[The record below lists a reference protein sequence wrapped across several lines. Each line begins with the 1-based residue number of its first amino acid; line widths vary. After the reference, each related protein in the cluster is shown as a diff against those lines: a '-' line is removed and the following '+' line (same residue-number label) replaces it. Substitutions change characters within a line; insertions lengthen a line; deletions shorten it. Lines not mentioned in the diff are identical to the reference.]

1 MKKMFVLLLALSL
14 TFMMV
19 LPASAATSTEN
30 NIPSNPN
37 APVYRPEDFDYQ
49 RAYQSDA
56 AKMAQS
62 QALTALQPEHTR
74 ASSSWYTLQSTYT
87 MVGQL
92 YSNYCVPASVRSIL
106 GYNNGGLS
114 SAPSQSTIASALGTG
129 APMALEELYPDDKEE
144 QIKGLKRHMQFFITE
159 NMIGGIIPGIITS
172 LEEQRAIQKR
182 DQVPEDQLIS
192 EDLINSV
199 KNGMMGPF
207 AGVGDTLN
215 YATLKPLISTFF
227 MGFAQQGMLW
237 APIVDDILLY
247 VILVSEGKFMFN
259 MGYKL
264 GTDSAMNILQN
275 NAVQKIVTFFS
286 IVGLFVMGTMA
297 AQNVNV
303 AVIYEIPYGAK
314 DMISIQ
320 ELLFNPIAPGILSL
334 LAVFGV
340 YAYLKKG
347 GTVLKVTLVLL
358 VIAIALG
365 GLGILG
371 V

>member
-1 MKKMFVLLLALSL
+1 MFETLRNALKVKDIRKRLLFTLVVLIICRLGSQLPIPGIDTDTISQYLNSLLGDSFNLLNSFTGGSFESMAL
-14 TFMMV
+14 
-19 LPASAATSTEN
+19 
-30 NIPSNPN
+30 
-37 APVYRPEDFDYQ
+37 Y
-49 RAYQSDA
+49 
-56 AKMAQS
+56 
-62 QALTALQPEHTR
+62 ALTVTPYIT
-74 ASSSWYTLQSTYT
+74 ASIIIQLLT
-87 MVGQL
+87 MAI
-92 YSNYCVPASVRSIL
+92 P
-106 GYNNGGLS
+106 
-114 SAPSQSTIASALGTG
+114 
-129 APMALEELYPDDKEE
+129 ALEELYPDDKEE

>member
-1 MKKMFVLLLALSL
+1 
-14 TFMMV
+14 
-19 LPASAATSTEN
+19 
-30 NIPSNPN
+30 
-37 APVYRPEDFDYQ
+37 
-49 RAYQSDA
+49 
-56 AKMAQS
+56 
-62 QALTALQPEHTR
+62 
-74 ASSSWYTLQSTYT
+74 
-87 MVGQL
+87 
-92 YSNYCVPASVRSIL
+92 
-106 GYNNGGLS
+106 
-114 SAPSQSTIASALGTG
+114 
-129 APMALEELYPDDKEE
+129 
-144 QIKGLKRHMQFFITE
+144 
-159 NMIGGIIPGIITS
+159 
-172 LEEQRAIQKR
+172 
-182 DQVPEDQLIS
+182 
-192 EDLINSV
+192 
-199 KNGMMGPF
+199 MGPF

-340 YAYLKKG
+340 YTYLKKG

>member
-129 APMALEELYPDDKEE
+129 APNTTGTAFDLDMLDYVNEQNQSGFDYAWHEKTKSSVSDMQTRIKMSVDLYDMPPM
-144 QIKGLKRHMQFFITE
+144 LW
-159 NMIGGIIPGIITS
+159 
-172 LEEQRAIQKR
+172 
-182 DQVPEDQLIS
+182 V
-192 EDLINSV
+192 
-199 KNGMMGPF
+199 
-207 AGVGDTLN
+207 
-215 YATLKPLISTFF
+215 ISTSS
-227 MGFAQQGMLW
+227 
-237 APIVDDILLY
+237 
-247 VILVSEGKFMFN
+247 SEWGIAYNHAVTVNQISGDKATIGIGDPWPMYSGSGNTF
-259 MGYKL
+259 Y
-264 GTDSAMNILQN
+264 TISAN
-275 NAVQKIVTFFS
+275 
-286 IVGLFVMGTMA
+286 
-297 AQNVNV
+297 
-303 AVIYEIPYGAK
+303 
-314 DMISIQ
+314 
-320 ELLFNPIAPGILSL
+320 
-334 LAVFGV
+334 GV
-340 YAYLKKG
+340 YQ
-347 GTVLKVTLVLL
+347 
-358 VIAIALG
+358 
-365 GLGILG
+365 GLQAMIW
-371 V
+371 